1 MSKRLKILFLTI
13 GILIILFLFVFLF
26 FFGSKTISS
35 NNQLTK
41 NEKEYIAN
49 ICNVVLS
56 DNNCIENIKLMEQ
69 SSITFYVIEISD
81 TNFINNNNNIK
92 LYTLDTKFSIFP
104 TMKYMPKQDKFT
116 YFKDE
121 RKGKI
126 YISTYSSETT
136 ELKSFI

>member
-1 MSKRLKILFLTI
+1 MPKRLKILFLTI
-13 GILIILFLFVFLF
+13 GILIILFLFVFFF

-35 NNQLTK
+35 NNQLTA

-69 SSITFYVIEISD
+69 SSVTFYVIEISD

-92 LYTLDTKFSIFP
+92 LYTLDTRFSIFP
-104 TMKYMPKQDKFT
+104 AIKYMPKQDKFT
-116 YFKDE
+116 YFKDK